1 MTSDELYDILQPIVL
16 LVTGVP
22 VCILADPNK
31 PAPAGEYASIRPKV
45 SIGER
50 AQPIV
55 QRSTSATPESV
66 DIAVER
72 QVECSAWVEF
82 YRGEA
87 MDRAGLLK
95 GCNKRSD
102 VSTTLYQNKLGWRST
117 SAINNLTALQS
128 NNFEQRAQI
137 TINLWYTTTDE
148 ITINSIESASVEV
161 QYETGETIVTVD
173 INA

>member
-22 VCILADPNK
+22 TCILADPNK
-31 PAPAGEYASIRPKV
+31 PAPPGEYASIRPKV
-45 SIGER
+45 NISER
-50 AQPIV
+50 AQPIIK
-55 QRSTSATPESV
+55 RKTSLTPQSV
-66 DIAVER
+66 DDTIER
-72 QVECSAWVEF
+72 QIGCTAWIEF

-87 MDRAGLLK
+87 LDRAELLR

-102 VSTTLYQNKLGWRST
+102 ISTTLYQNSLGWRGT
-117 SAINNLTALQS
+117 GPVNNLTAIQS
-128 NNFEQRAQI
+128 DNFEQRAQI
-137 TINLWYTTTDE
+137 EINLWYTTTDE

-161 QYETGETIVTVD
+161 QYETGETIVTAD